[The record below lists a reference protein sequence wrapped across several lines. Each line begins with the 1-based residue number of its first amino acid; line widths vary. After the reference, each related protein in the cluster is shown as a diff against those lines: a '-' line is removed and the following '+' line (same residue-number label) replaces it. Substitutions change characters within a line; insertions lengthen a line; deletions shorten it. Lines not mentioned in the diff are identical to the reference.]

1 MFTALPRATG
11 KAKMNLQSI
20 TPAESNVLRVET
32 LATRITS
39 EEMRAVK
46 TAARNSGSSCS
57 EWLRE
62 AALAYLQE
70 PIETS
75 NNTPIKVTI
84 LEEVM
89 GLRLLMVNLFAGATP
104 GLALQNVHQI
114 IEYADSA
121 KYNEAAKVMRR
132 SSESRGTK

>member
-1 MFTALPRATG
+1 MFTARFK
-11 KAKMNLQSI
+11 KAQKGKMNFQSI
-20 TPAESNVLRVET
+20 TTDESNVLRVET

-62 AALAYLQE
+62 AALAFLQE
-70 PIETS
+70 PTETS
-75 NNTPIKVTI
+75 DNAPIEVTI
-84 LEEVM
+84 LEELM
-89 GLRLLMVNLFAGATP
+89 RLRLLMVNLFAGATP

-114 IEYADSA
+114 MEYADSA
-121 KYNEAAKVMRR
+121 KYH
-132 SSESRGTK
+132 

>member
-1 MFTALPRATG
+1 MFTARFKNAQKG
-11 KAKMNLQSI
+11 KMNLQSI

-46 TAARNSGSSCS
+46 TAARNGGYSCS

-62 AALAYLQE
+62 AALAYLQQPHQKSTT
-70 PIETS
+70 PIEL
-75 NNTPIKVTI
+75 TI

-89 GLRLLMVNLFAGATP
+89 GLRSLMVNLFAGATP
-104 GLALQNVHQI
+104 GLTLQNVYQI
-114 IEYADSA
+114 MEYADSA
-121 KYNEAAKVMRR
+121 KCNEAAKVMRR
-132 SSESRGTK
+132 SSEGQGTK

>member
-1 MFTALPRATG
+1 
-11 KAKMNLQSI
+11 MNLQSI
-20 TPAESNVLRVET
+20 APAESNVLRVET

-70 PIETS
+70 PIEPS
-75 NNTPIKVTI
+75 DNTPIEVAI
-84 LEEVM
+84 LKEIM
-89 GLRLLMVNLFAGATP
+89 GLRFLMVNLFAGANP
-104 GLALQNVHQI
+104 GVALQTVHQLMAH
-114 IEYADSA
+114 ADA
-121 KYNEAAKVMRR
+121 VKHEAAEVARR
-132 SSESRGTK
+132 QVSKSDNGFCASCEP

>member
-1 MFTALPRATG
+1 
-11 KAKMNLQSI
+11 MNLQSI
-20 TPAESNVLRVET
+20 APAESNVLRVET

-75 NNTPIKVTI
+75 DNTPIEVAI
-84 LEEVM
+84 LKEIM
-89 GLRLLMVNLFAGATP
+89 GLRFLMVNLFDGANP
-104 GLALQNVHQI
+104 GVALQTVHQLMAH
-114 IEYADSA
+114 ADA
-121 KYNEAAKVMRR
+121 VKHEAAEVARR
-132 SSESRGTK
+132 QVSN